1 MSLTVLLAADDA
13 GIRCGIDAC
22 LAGEGYRVV
31 LADRGEQAM
40 DFLSHAATDA
50 VILDVSLPGMEGLE
64 TLKRIR
70 ETFPR
75 LPVVLISGH
84 GATDA
89 AVRAVKQG
97 AFDFIEKPVSP
108 EKLLIVLSHALE
120 QRDLR
125 AEITELKE
133 RVDRLVV
140 IGDYR
145 QATLA
150 FEKEYLERKLRE
162 NDFNV
167 SRTAEKLGLDRTSIH
182 RKMKQMGIPAA
193 GGRR

>member
-1 MSLTVLLAADDA
+1 
-13 GIRCGIDAC
+13 
-22 LAGEGYRVV
+22 
-31 LADRGEQAM
+31 
-40 DFLSHAATDA
+40 
-50 VILDVSLPGMEGLE
+50 VILDVSLPGMEGQE